1 MMTSLKGFM
10 PVGLILSLIAA
21 DVRGDSNAA
30 LNAAA
35 SNLVYQAIC
44 QVVIADM
51 LQRITPKVRNQLQ
64 AAHEITPPQKIDL
77 NDLPDSRSD
86 IPVIAGAIKGAPT
99 SAPSEVSKKASEFIT
114 KAKPGEAAGNS
125 NNGVKESDS
134 GSDSLD
140 AAKDAAQ
147 AQLEDMNPNEIAA
160 IAEEAKNNLL
170 KTMVDDNGDPVAEP
184 KNPFQDQTKFDVC
197 SKGATE
203 HQESPPEEP
212 PLLPPVPAPTPGNA
226 SGTAQGQKFPAKP
239 VAPTPPAAPA
249 PALPPAQPPKG
260 GTGPS
265 NPGGTPAPTS
275 QPPAAPSGAPTA
287 SKAGDG
293 APPTDAPGPRVDPKG
308 PRINPASANNSQS
321 DKKALKRQID
331 KLKTL
336 LEDLVRL
343 ATEGSLSEATVTGN
357 NGRRNPTLRSKDY
370 KRLLDLRKLLENLVN
385 DLATLSRKLS
395 DPNNRDVGGLTAATS
410 SIEDKAKSAEQ
421 ELNGLKKKSDDKA
434 KKQN

>member
-1 MMTSLKGFM
+1 MFCVFSANDPYAELAEARPMLFEGRRVPVGTILSYIAFIDAEVDYKSLSAMTQLLGGISEGVRLSRQSLLILSTWYVWLGATPGLGGMMTSLKGFM

-64 AAHEITPPQKIDL
+64 ADHKITPPQNIDL
-77 NDLPDSRSD
+77 NDLPNPKSD
-86 IPVIAGAIKGAPT
+86 IPVIAAAIKGAPI
-99 SAPSEVSKKASEFIT
+99 SASSEVSKKANAFIQN
-114 KAKPGEAAGNS
+114 AKPGEAAGNS

-134 GSDSLD
+134 GSEPLDS
-140 AAKDAAQ
+140 AKEAAQ

-239 VAPTPPAAPA
+239 VAPTPPAATIRSA
-249 PALPPAQPPKG
+249 
-260 GTGPS
+260 
-265 NPGGTPAPTS
+265 
-275 QPPAAPSGAPTA
+275 
-287 SKAGDG
+287 
-293 APPTDAPGPRVDPKG
+293 RV
-308 PRINPASANNSQS
+308 
-321 DKKALKRQID
+321 
-331 KLKTL
+331 
-336 LEDLVRL
+336 
-343 ATEGSLSEATVTGN
+343 
-357 NGRRNPTLRSKDY
+357 
-370 KRLLDLRKLLENLVN
+370 
-385 DLATLSRKLS
+385 SR
-395 DPNNRDVGGLTAATS
+395 
-410 SIEDKAKSAEQ
+410 
-421 ELNGLKKKSDDKA
+421 
-434 KKQN
+434 